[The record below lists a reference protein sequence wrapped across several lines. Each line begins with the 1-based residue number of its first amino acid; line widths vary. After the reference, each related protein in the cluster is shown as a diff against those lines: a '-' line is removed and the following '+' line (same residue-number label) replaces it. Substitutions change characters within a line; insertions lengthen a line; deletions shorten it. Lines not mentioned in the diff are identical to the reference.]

1 MSTSHRRL
9 FHRLPLLLPLL
20 ALYFTVASQGNAA
33 APLGPDVVVFEI
45 SFPKQKEYERVV
57 IGLHDTIAPVTVEN
71 FKKLGRS
78 RFYRGMRFHRA
89 FPNSLVQTGDP
100 YSRHGTMELS
110 GTGGPG
116 YTLPAEINLPVARG
130 SVVMARLPDDINPS
144 RASNGSQF
152 FVALEPLEN
161 FNGKYTVFGTVLEGL
176 ETLDRIS
183 NTRTDSND
191 FPMEKI
197 IIRRAR
203 VEPRVMTAPPV
214 N

>member
-1 MSTSHRRL
+1 
-9 FHRLPLLLPLL
+9 
-20 ALYFTVASQGNAA
+20 
-33 APLGPDVVVFEI
+33 
-45 SFPKQKEYERVV
+45 
-57 IGLHDTIAPVTVEN
+57 
-71 FKKLGRS
+71 
-78 RFYRGMRFHRA
+78 
-89 FPNSLVQTGDP
+89 
-100 YSRHGTMELS
+100 
-110 GTGGPG
+110 
-116 YTLPAEINLPVARG
+116 
-130 SVVMARLPDDINPS
+130 MARLPDEINPS
-144 RASNGSQF
+144 RASNGRQF